1 MKRPQPVGRL
11 MVGAALAALSVAA
24 PADLAG
30 AATIAPQA
38 DRDGFVPPRGPLL
51 LTREL
56 RKTLADG
63 QEIVSRR
70 RYAIRFVPQADGY
83 RVEGELVGADVQAP
97 PALADLAEVE
107 RTRSDDGLFPLLLDR
122 GGMILEQRGAD
133 DPASTAR
140 TLAEA
145 RAFLARAELS
155 EADRAAALAM
165 VTRLQEQARAAGGNW
180 PADLFRPAS
189 GRREESRELPLP
201 DGSAG
206 RVTVSITATD
216 MPGGM
221 LDRLQRRVVTELDG
235 TSRLSTE
242 TWTLAEL
249 P

>member
-1 MKRPQPVGRL
+1 
-11 MVGAALAALSVAA
+11 MVSVALAALSIAA
-24 PADLAG
+24 PADIAH
-30 AATIAPQA
+30 AATVAPRPDPDA
-38 DRDGFVPPRGPLL
+38 FLPPHGPLL

-56 RKTLADG
+56 RKALADG
-63 QEIVSRR
+63 QEVILRR
-70 RYAIRFVPQADGY
+70 RYAIRFVQQADGY

-97 PALADLAEVE
+97 PELGQLADVE
-107 RTRSDDGLFPLLLDR
+107 RARGDEGLFPLLLDR
-122 GGMILEQRGAD
+122 RGMIVGQRGAD
-133 DPASTAR
+133 DEASTAR

-145 RAFLARAELS
+145 KAFLAKSELS
-155 EADRAAALAM
+155 ETDRAAALAM

-180 PADLFRPAS
+180 PADLFRPVG

-206 RVTVSITATD
+206 RVTVSIMASD
-216 MPGGM
+216 LPGGM
-221 LDRLQRRVVTELDG
+221 LDRLQRRVITELNG